1 MTDIK
6 KLKKDTFKPA
16 IFLAFAF
23 AVTATTISCTPKVQA
38 EADQKFSTEYLAQGQ
53 TIFQNSC
60 AKCHD
65 LPDPSEHSAEAWTG
79 ILAEMAP
86 KAKLNATQHEMVYN
100 YIISAK
106 IK

>member
-1 MTDIK
+1 MTNFRN
-6 KLKKDTFKPA
+6 LKKYTFKPA

-23 AVTATTISCTPKVQA
+23 AVTLATISCTPKVQA
-38 EADQKFSTEYLAQGQ
+38 EAENKFSAEYLAQGK
-53 TIFQNSC
+53 TVFENSC
-60 AKCHD
+60 ARCHD
-65 LPDPSEHSAEAWTG
+65 LPSPSEHSAEAWTG

-106 IK
+106 N

>member
-1 MTDIK
+1 MNNINN
-6 KLKKDTFKPA
+6 LKKNTFKPA

-38 EADQKFSTEYLAQGQ
+38 EEDRKFSTEYLAQGQ

-100 YIISAK
+100 YIISARN
-106 IK
+106 

>member
-1 MTDIK
+1 MTNLRN
-6 KLKKDTFKPA
+6 LKKNSFKPA

-23 AVTATTISCTPKVQA
+23 AVTAMTISCSPKVQA
-38 EADQKFSTEYLAQGQ
+38 EADNKFSEEYLAQGK
-53 TIFQNSC
+53 TVFENSC
-60 AKCHD
+60 ARCHD
-65 LPDPSEHSAEAWTG
+65 LPNPSEHSNEAWTG

-106 IK
+106 N

>member
-1 MTDIK
+1 MTNFK
-6 KLKKDTFKPA
+6 NLKKNTFKPA
-16 IFLAFAF
+16 NFLAFAF
-23 AVTATTISCTPKVQA
+23 AVTAMTISCTPKVQA
-38 EADQKFSTEYLAQGQ
+38 EAENKFSEEYLAQGK
-53 TIFQNSC
+53 TVFENSC

-65 LPDPSEHSAEAWTG
+65 LPSPSEHSAEAWTG

-106 IK
+106 N